1 MKGGHAGKILRVDLT
16 SKTIDTIPTEKY
28 EQWVGGYGM
37 GLAVFFDEVDKD
49 YITDTHD
56 KTGFEPENI
65 VGLFSGPLQ
74 GTLSPNGGRTEVVG
88 MAPEN
93 YPRPQFCRGNF
104 GGKFSAMMK
113 FAGYD
118 GIIVKGAS
126 EKPVWINVI
135 DDVAK
140 IEDATGVWGLDT
152 YETQEEIWRRVNNRD
167 YKDWMQ
173 NSTTRDSGRT
183 TQRPAVVAMGPAG
196 ERLVRM
202 ASLVHEEG
210 HGNGQGGFVAVFGS
224 KKLKAI
230 SFLGTG
236 SVPIADP
243 QALFETRMWYKSHSS
258 VAKPGATY
266 GNWGTE
272 NYGRALSCYGC
283 DRGCYANF
291 DTGGKFI
298 GAGNMCVDQ
307 YYSQQEDM
315 NLHGGKITDVNVE
328 ATTWMQRYGINAYE
342 LATGM
347 ALLSSPKSMEF
358 RQNMSWLQSLHER
371 GILGD
376 VSKGAKFESDL
387 DFSQVGTKE
396 FHVGLLRK
404 IAYREGIGDDLAEGI
419 VRAAKKWGVLESD
432 LLSGLLPMIY
442 WEGEVHWGTQVWWAY
457 ASIFQARDINRH
469 MLTGILHGPKI
480 GANASIPAEV
490 RAERL
495 AEIAGPWHDEL
506 TGDLSENG
514 VYSIHMA
521 HLVAW
526 STRYSKMYE
535 DSSMLC
541 DFNTPLLFEAGA
553 VDGKGMTP
561 EYETRFFNAITG
573 MNITYDEGLDIGRRI
588 YNFERAVMAL
598 HGRHRNEEYW
608 PPYPPYDSYVYH
620 EKPGGFPYLQNYKAG
635 GPPAETYL
643 VFKDGKW
650 TDDVCEFP
658 FDKAKMD
665 EFKTIYYELE
675 GWDTATGLPTR
686 KTLEDLDLK
695 FVADEL
701 DARGK
706 LPG

>member
-16 SKTIDTIPTEKY
+16 SKKIDTIPTEKY
-28 EQWVGGYGM
+28 EQWIGGYGL
-37 GLAVFFDEVDKD
+37 GIAVFYDEVDKD
-49 YITDTHD
+49 YITDTYD

-65 VGLFSGPLQ
+65 VGLFGGPLQ

-88 MAPEN
+88 MSPES
-93 YPRPQFCRGNF
+93 YPRPQFSRSNF

-126 EKPVWINVI
+126 DTPVWINVI

-167 YKDWMQ
+167 YKDWVHTD
-173 NSTTRDSGRT
+173 TTRDSGRT

-196 ERLVRM
+196 ERLARL

-210 HGNGQGGFVAVFGS
+210 HGGGQGGFGAVFGS
-224 KKLKAI
+224 KNLKAI

-243 QALFETRMWYKSHSS
+243 QALYDTRLWYKSHST
-258 VAKPGATY
+258 VGKPGGTF

-283 DRGCYANF
+283 DRGCFANF

-307 YYSQQEDM
+307 YYAQAEDVA
-315 NLHGGKITDVNVE
+315 LHGKITDASVE
-328 ATTWMQRYGINAYE
+328 SDTWMQRYGINAYE

-347 ALLSSPKSMEF
+347 ATHSSKRSKEF
-358 RQNMSWLQSLHER
+358 RQGVSWLHSLHQR
-371 GILGD
+371 GILGN
-376 VSKGAKFESDL
+376 GAEFKFQSDL

-396 FHVGLLRK
+396 FHLELLRK

-432 LLSGLLPMIY
+432 LVSGLLPMIY
-442 WEGEVHWGTQVWWAY
+442 WVGEVHWGVQPWWAY
-457 ASIFQARDINRH
+457 SSIFQSRDINRH
-469 MLTGILHGPKI
+469 MLSEILHGPKI
-480 GANASIPAEV
+480 GAEASIPAEV
-490 RAERL
+490 RAKRL
-495 AEIAGPWHDEL
+495 AEIAGPWYDEL
-506 TGDLSENG
+506 TGDSSEDG

-526 STRYSKMYE
+526 STRYAKMYE
-535 DSSMLC
+535 DSIMLC
-541 DFNTPLLFEAGA
+541 DFNTPLLFDDGA
-553 VDGKGMTP
+553 PDGKGITP

-573 MNITYDEGLDIGRRI
+573 LDITYEEGLDIGRRI
-588 YNFERAVMAL
+588 YNFERSVMAL

-620 EKPGGFPYLQNYKAG
+620 EGFPNLQNFKAG
-635 GPPAETYL
+635 GSPAEQYL
-643 VFKDGKW
+643 VYKNGEW
-650 TDDVCEFP
+650 TDEVCEFA

-665 EFKTIYYELE
+665 EFKTLYYDLE

-686 KTLEDLDLK
+686 KTLEELDLK
-695 FVADEL
+695 FLADEL
-701 DARGK
+701 ASRGK